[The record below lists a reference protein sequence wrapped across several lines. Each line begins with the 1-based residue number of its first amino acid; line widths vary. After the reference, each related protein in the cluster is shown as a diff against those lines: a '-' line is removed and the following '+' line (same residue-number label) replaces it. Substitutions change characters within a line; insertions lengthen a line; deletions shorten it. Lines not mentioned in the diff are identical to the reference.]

1 MNQKNIYPH
10 ILILFGTR
18 PEFIK
23 MVPII
28 AALKNTSIPCTICNT
43 AQHKEMLNNMLKV
56 FNVKPDYDLKIML
69 DNQTLTQVSTRI
81 LEKLGTVLVEIK
93 PDIVLVQGDTTTT
106 FISSLAAYYQKIKIG
121 HVEAGLRTKNKY
133 NPFPEEINR
142 RLTSVIADF
151 HFAPTSLARQNLI
164 SEGIEKNSIFVTGNT
179 VVDTLFLVLEM
190 LEQKQVNISND
201 IKQFIDQNH
210 ESYIVL
216 ITAHRRENFGV
227 PLVNICLAI
236 KKLAIKYQEMRFIY
250 PVHLNP
256 NVQSTVNNI
265 LKGIKNVKLTIPSD
279 YFSFIYLMKHCHLI
293 LTDSGGIQE
302 EAPSLGKPV
311 LVLRETTERPEGVTS
326 GVVKLIG
333 TSEESIIKEASTL
346 LDNKLEYER
355 MAVKENPY
363 GDGKASQ
370 RIVDILLSQ

>member
-10 ILILFGTR
+10 TLILFGTR

-28 AALKNTSIPCTICNT
+28 TVLKNRSIPFTICNT

-56 FNVKPDYDLKIML
+56 FNIKPDYDLNLML
-69 DNQTLTQVSTRI
+69 DNQTLTQISTRI
-81 LEKLGTVLVEIK
+81 LEKLDAMLIEIK

-106 FISSLAAYYQKIKIG
+106 FISSLAAYYKKIKIG
-121 HVEAGLRTKNKY
+121 HVEAGLRTQNKY

-142 RLTSVIADF
+142 RLTSVIADL
-151 HFAPTSLARQNLI
+151 HFAPTSLSRQNLI

-190 LEQKQVNISND
+190 LKQEQVNISND
-201 IKQFIDQNH
+201 IKQFIDQNQ
-210 ESYIVL
+210 ESSIVL
-216 ITAHRRENFGV
+216 ITAHRRENFGA
-227 PLVNICLAI
+227 PLENICLAI
-236 KKLAIKYQEMRFIY
+236 KKLAIKYQEMKFIY

-256 NVQSTVNNI
+256 NVQSTVNKI
-265 LKGIKNVKLTIPSD
+265 LKGMKNVKLIIPPD

-311 LVLRETTERPEGVTS
+311 LVLRETTERPEGVDA
-326 GVVKLIG
+326 GVAKLVG
-333 TSEESIIKEASTL
+333 TSQERILTEVSAL